1 LEEILHKAIEK
12 NILVFACA
20 AIEKNMPIAYPARM
34 RNVFCMFSTDGH
46 LNVSKFNPPPSP
58 FAENLAILGEG
69 VSVKERRFAGTSVSA
84 AIAAGVAAL
93 LLDFV
98 RQGDASKKIH
108 PDALKRVRTKDGM
121 TALFRLMSG
130 KANGYDCIAPWLLLP
145 RGRGHRD
152 DEDARKRAWQTISE
166 ALLHY

>member
-1 LEEILHKAIEK
+1 
-12 NILVFACA
+12 
-20 AIEKNMPIAYPARM
+20 MPIAYPARM

-58 FAENLAILGEG
+58 FAENFAILGEG
-69 VSVKERRFAGTSVSA
+69 VSAGKRRSDGTSVSA

-108 PDALKRVRTKDGM
+108 PDALERVRTKDGM
-121 TALFRLMSG
+121 TALFQLMSRR
-130 KANGYDCIAPWLLLP
+130 ANGYDCIAPWLLLP
-145 RGRGHRD
+145 RRYRD
-152 DEDARKRAWQTISE
+152 DEDARERAWQTISE
-166 ALLHY
+166 ALLHL